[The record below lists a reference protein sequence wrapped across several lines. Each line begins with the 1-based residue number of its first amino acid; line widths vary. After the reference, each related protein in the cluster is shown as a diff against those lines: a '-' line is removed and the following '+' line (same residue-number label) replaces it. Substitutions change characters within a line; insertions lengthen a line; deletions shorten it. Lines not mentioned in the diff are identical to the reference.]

1 MKIDELVRQMHPPR
15 YTIAQAARL
24 VGKDADTLR
33 RWRRLRIYVP
43 SESRQFGHL
52 LVALYT
58 DDDIRAMRKIA
69 KEIRPGRKPGRSPLA
84 RLQGRRTAVLAALR
98 RRVGAC

>member
-24 VGKDADTLR
+24 VGRDADTLR
-33 RWRRLRIYVP
+33 RWRRLRIYAP

-52 LVALYT
+52 EVVLYT
-58 DDDIRAMRKIA
+58 DDDIRAMRRIA
-69 KEIRPGRKPGRSPLA
+69 KQIRPGRKPGRQSGRSPLA
-84 RLQGRRTAVLAALR
+84 RLRGRRAAVLAALR
-98 RRVGAC
+98 A